1 MILFVQDKTE
11 CSTHFIEILFEI
23 ITHHEL
29 HHSEAELVS

>member
-1 MILFVQDKTE
+1 MILYVQDKTE
-11 CSTHFIEILFEI
+11 CSTHLIETLLEI